1 MQQAAPLLVAFVSDL
16 FFSTRI
22 ENAAHIAGFRMH
34 LLERADA
41 LPGAPSPA
49 AASGEALSGSSASLL
64 DWLSK
69 LQPALLI
76 FDIDSSTLP
85 WELWIAAL
93 KSASATRRLPILC
106 YGSHVD
112 IERSARARD
121 VGADAVVGKGRF
133 TQALPQL
140 IQKYARTPDWQAIAA
155 GCAEAMS
162 AIAQSGLQLFE
173 AGNYFAA
180 HEELEHAWKAEAG
193 PGRELYR
200 GLLQIAVACLQIE
213 RGNYNGAI
221 KMFWRARQ
229 WLAPL
234 SPACRGVNTPALR
247 AAAAAV
253 LEQVQQLG
261 SARVAEANCSSLRP
275 SAWLLPASP

>member
-1 MQQAAPLLVAFVSDL
+1 MHASEPLVVAFVSDL

-22 ENAAHIAGFRMH
+22 ESAARIAGFGVH

-41 LPGAPSPA
+41 LPGLPTPT
-49 AASGEALSGSSASLL
+49 ASTGEALSGSTGSLL
-64 DWLSK
+64 DWLSQ

-76 FDIDSSTLP
+76 FDIDSKTLP
-85 WELWIAAL
+85 WELWIASL
-93 KSASATRRLPILC
+93 KSAPATRRLPILC

-112 IERSARARD
+112 TERSARARD
-121 VGADAVVGKGRF
+121 AGADTVIGKGRF

-140 IQKYARTPDWQAIAA
+140 IQKHARRLDLDAISAD
-155 GCAEAMS
+155 CSKSMS
-162 AIAQSGLQLFE
+162 AEAQSGLQLFE
-173 AGNYFAA
+173 AGDYFAA
-180 HEELEHAWKAEAG
+180 HEALEHAWKAEAG

-213 RGNYNGAI
+213 RGNFNGAV

-234 SPACRGVNTPALR
+234 PAACRGVDTHKLR
-247 AAAAAV
+247 SAAAAV
-253 LEQVQQLG
+253 LAQIQQLG
-261 SARVAEANCSSLRP
+261 SKRVAEADCSSLRP
-275 SAWLLPASP
+275 SAWMEPIS

>member
-1 MQQAAPLLVAFVSDL
+1 MHASQPLLVAFVSDL

-22 ENAAHIAGFRMH
+22 ESAARIAGFRVH

-41 LPGAPSPA
+41 LPGLPAPTP
-49 AASGEALSGSSASLL
+49 ASGEELSGSTGSLL
-64 DWLSK
+64 DWLSQ

-76 FDIDSSTLP
+76 FDIDSKTLP

-93 KSASATRRLPILC
+93 KSAPATRRLPILC

-112 IERSARARD
+112 TERSARARD
-121 VGADAVVGKGRF
+121 VGADAVIGKGRF

-140 IQKYARTPDWQAIAA
+140 IQKYARTPDWDAISSD
-155 GCAEAMS
+155 CAEAMS
-162 AIAQSGLQLFE
+162 AEAQSGVQLFE
-173 AGNYFAA
+173 AGDYFAA
-180 HEELEHAWKAEAG
+180 HEALEHAWKAEAG

-213 RGNYNGAI
+213 RGNYNGAV

-234 SPACRGVNTPALR
+234 PAACRGVNTHALR
-247 AAAAAV
+247 TAAAAV
-253 LEQVQQLG
+253 LAQVQQLG
-261 SARVAEANCSSLRP
+261 STRVAEADCSSLRP
-275 SAWLLPASP
+275 SAWLQPLP

>member
-1 MQQAAPLLVAFVSDL
+1 MHASQPLLVAFVSDL

-22 ENAAHIAGFRMH
+22 ESAARIAGFGVH

-41 LPGAPSPA
+41 LPGLPAPT
-49 AASGEALSGSSASLL
+49 AASGEALSGSTGSLL
-64 DWLSK
+64 DWLSQ

-76 FDIDSSTLP
+76 FDIDSKTLP

-93 KSASATRRLPILC
+93 KSAPATRRLPILC

-112 IERSARARD
+112 TERSARARD
-121 VGADAVVGKGRF
+121 AGADAVIGKGRF

-140 IQKYARTPDWQAIAA
+140 IQKYARTPDWAKILAD
-155 GCAEAMS
+155 CAEAMS
-162 AIAQSGLQLFE
+162 AEAQTGLQLFE
-173 AGNYFAA
+173 DGNYFAA
-180 HEELEHAWKAEAG
+180 HEALENAWKAEAG
-193 PGRELYR
+193 SGRELYR

-213 RGNYNGAI
+213 RGNFNGAV

-234 SPACRGVNTPALR
+234 PAACRGVNTHALR

-253 LEQVQQLG
+253 LAQVQQLG
-261 SARVAEANCSSLRP
+261 STRVAEADCSSLRP
-275 SAWLLPASP
+275 SAWMEPNP

>member
-1 MQQAAPLLVAFVSDL
+1 MQASQPLLVAFVSDL

-22 ENAAHIAGFRMH
+22 EGAGRIAGFRVH

-41 LPGAPSPA
+41 LPGLPAPTA
-49 AASGEALSGSSASLL
+49 ARGEALSGSTGSLL
-64 DWLSK
+64 DWLSQ

-76 FDIDSSTLP
+76 FDIDSKALP

-93 KSASATRRLPILC
+93 KSAPATRRLPVLC

-112 IERSARARD
+112 TERSARARD

-140 IQKYARTPDWQAIAA
+140 IQKYARTPDWDAISAD
-155 GCAEAMS
+155 CAEAMS
-162 AIAQSGLQLFE
+162 AQAQSGVQLFE
-173 AGNYFAA
+173 AGDYFAA
-180 HEELEHAWKAEAG
+180 HEALEHAWKAEAG

-200 GLLQIAVACLQIE
+200 GLVQIAVACLQIE
-213 RGNYNGAI
+213 RGNYNGAV

-234 SPACRGVNTPALR
+234 PAACRGVNTQALR
-247 AAAAAV
+247 TAAAAV
-253 LEQVQQLG
+253 LAQVQQLG
-261 SARVAEANCSSLRP
+261 STRVAEADCSSLRP
-275 SAWLLPASP
+275 SAWLQPIP

>member
-1 MQQAAPLLVAFVSDL
+1 MQASQPLLVAFVSDL
-16 FFSTRI
+16 FFSARI
-22 ENAAHIAGFRMH
+22 EGAARIAGFRVH

-41 LPGAPSPA
+41 LPGLPAPT
-49 AASGEALSGSSASLL
+49 AASGEALSGSTGSLL
-64 DWLSK
+64 DWLSQ

-76 FDIDSSTLP
+76 FDIDSKTLP

-93 KSASATRRLPILC
+93 KSAPATRRLPVLC

-112 IERSARARD
+112 TERSARARD
-121 VGADAVVGKGRF
+121 VGADAVIGKGRF

-140 IQKYARTPDWQAIAA
+140 IQKYARTPDWDAISAD
-155 GCAEAMS
+155 CAEAMS
-162 AIAQSGLQLFE
+162 AQAQSGVQLFE
-173 AGNYFAA
+173 AGDYFAA
-180 HEELEHAWKAEAG
+180 HEALEHAWKAEAG

-213 RGNYNGAI
+213 RGNYNGAV

-234 SPACRGVNTPALR
+234 PAACRGVNTQALR
-247 AAAAAV
+247 TAAAAV
-253 LEQVQQLG
+253 LAQVQQLG
-261 SARVAEANCSSLRP
+261 STRVAEADCSSLRP
-275 SAWLLPASP
+275 SAWLQPIP

>member
-1 MQQAAPLLVAFVSDL
+1 MQASQPLLVAFVSDL

-22 ENAAHIAGFRMH
+22 EGAARIAGFRVH

-41 LPGAPSPA
+41 LPGLPAPT
-49 AASGEALSGSSASLL
+49 AASGEALSGSTGSLL
-64 DWLSK
+64 DWLSQ

-76 FDIDSSTLP
+76 FDIDSKTLP

-93 KSASATRRLPILC
+93 KSAPATRRLPVLC

-112 IERSARARD
+112 TERSARARD
-121 VGADAVVGKGRF
+121 VGADAVIGKGRF

-140 IQKYARTPDWQAIAA
+140 IQKYARTPDWDAISAD
-155 GCAEAMS
+155 CAEAMS
-162 AIAQSGLQLFE
+162 AQAQSGVQLFE
-173 AGNYFAA
+173 AGDYFAA
-180 HEELEHAWKAEAG
+180 HEALEHAWKAEAG

-213 RGNYNGAI
+213 RGNYNGAV

-234 SPACRGVNTPALR
+234 PAACRGVNTQALR
-247 AAAAAV
+247 TAAAAV
-253 LEQVQQLG
+253 LAQVQQLG
-261 SARVAEANCSSLRP
+261 STRVAEADCSSLRP
-275 SAWLLPASP
+275 SAWLQPIP

>member
-1 MQQAAPLLVAFVSDL
+1 MQQAEPLLVAFVSDL

-85 WELWIAAL
+85 WALWIAAL
-93 KSASATRRLPILC
+93 KSASATRRLPLLC
-106 YGSHVD
+106 YGSPVD

-140 IQKYARTPDWQAIAA
+140 IQKHARCPAAAPAPAPQRPQPAVRAYLHRGMRVTAVPAIGVRART
-155 GCAEAMS
+155 S
-162 AIAQSGLQLFE
+162 
-173 AGNYFAA
+173 
-180 HEELEHAWKAEAG
+180 
-193 PGRELYR
+193 
-200 GLLQIAVACLQIE
+200 
-213 RGNYNGAI
+213 
-221 KMFWRARQ
+221 
-229 WLAPL
+229 
-234 SPACRGVNTPALR
+234 
-247 AAAAAV
+247 
-253 LEQVQQLG
+253 
-261 SARVAEANCSSLRP
+261 
-275 SAWLLPASP
+275 